1 MVAFHN
7 GFSMCRRWFVLLT
20 LVTFGLALGIGA
32 FLWHAVQ
39 TSSVIAIQ
47 IRVEAIKPIIAIIR
61 LLVISLVALSWPG
74 IVGAF
79 YRWGRVDEIGAT
91 RLLSLRWRIVT
102 WLVVFELMIG
112 QNLLSSFLAA
122 IQSDSA

>member
-7 GFSMCRRWFVLLT
+7 GFAMRRRWFVLPT
-20 LVTFGLALGIGA
+20 LVAFGLALGIGA

-39 TSSVIAIQ
+39 TSSVVDIQ
-47 IRVEAIKPIIAIIR
+47 NSIEAIKPIIAIIR

-74 IVGAF
+74 IVSAF
-79 YRWGRVDEIGAT
+79 YRWGRVDAVRAT

-102 WLVVFELMIG
+102 WLVVVELMIG
-112 QNLLSSFLAA
+112 QNLLSRFLAA
-122 IQSDSA
+122 IPGDSA

>member
-7 GFSMCRRWFVLLT
+7 GFAMRRRWFVLLT
-20 LVTFGLALGIGA
+20 LVAFGLASGIGG

-39 TSSVIAIQ
+39 TSSVVAIQ
-47 IRVEAIKPIIAIIR
+47 IRIEAIKPIIAMIR

-74 IVGAF
+74 IVSAF
-79 YRWGRVDEIGAT
+79 YRWGRVDEVGAT
-91 RLLSLRWRIVT
+91 RLLLLRWRIVT
-102 WLVVFELMIG
+102 WLVVVELMIG
-112 QNLLSSFLAA
+112 QNLLGRFLAV

>member
-7 GFSMCRRWFVLLT
+7 GFAMRRRWFVLLT
-20 LVTFGLALGIGA
+20 LVAFVLALGIGA

-39 TSSVIAIQ
+39 TSSVVAIQ
-47 IRVEAIKPIIAIIR
+47 IRIEAIKPNIVMIR
-61 LLVISLVALSWPG
+61 LLVIILVALSWPG
-74 IVGAF
+74 IVSAF
-79 YRWGRVDEIGAT
+79 YQWGRVNEVGAT

-102 WLVVFELMIG
+102 WLVVVELMLG
-112 QNLLSSFLAA
+112 QNLLGRFLAA